1 MTIKKRV
8 ALAAILALCTA
19 VAGSSGESSA
29 ATQTACD
36 VLPAAQVSHIVGQ
49 TVTAHGAAPLGM
61 PNATVCLYGAGR
73 PILQLGVVFMSSEA
87 AAAQNV
93 KVQDLHAAEHRQV
106 AVKQKG
112 NAVLTA
118 IAMNGDTTK
127 LATLLDAAA
136 KNLTL

>member
-8 ALAAILALCTA
+8 PLAAILAVCGT
-19 VAGSSGESSA
+19 VASSSGASSA

-61 PNATVCLYGAGR
+61 PNATVCMYGAGR
-73 PILQLGVVFMSSEA
+73 PILQLGVVPMATEA
-87 AAAQNV
+87 VAAQNV
-93 KVQDLHAAEHRQV
+93 KIQELHAAEHRQV
-106 AVKQKG
+106 VSKQKG
-112 NAVLTA
+112 NVVLTA
-118 IAMNGDTTK
+118 ISMNGDTTK
-127 LATLLDAAA
+127 LAALLDAAA